1 MSEQTSQEL
10 KQSSSAAAQG
20 AKIAAKG
27 AKRIKA
33 AAKGAKRVK
42 AASKGGSLFKL
53 ILSTPVG
60 RAGLIILLLLL
71 FVSAVLTGGVPA
83 TSFNSFTHVNE
94 NQDAVDTVA
103 TQNSDMDNLNSATMA
118 EAEGINILGEVL
130 SQEKAKALEEVK
142 KACNDLSVNIKNP
155 TKTISTEATLQM
167 LDANFV
173 TLGSDTYAAHA
184 EGTYSEEE
192 YDAGI
197 LLSAYSVSVDNLW
210 GESEDT
216 NMGDGVQGAIDWAVM
231 IASDDSFMYGKSPA
245 ANHYGC
251 YFCGNQQTKQ
261 KHAKR
266 LGITRSY
273 EKTYCCNTFITA
285 AYVHG
290 ANDPYLSC
298 RGGKGINN
306 GANLKK
312 VCGTKQYK
320 NFEYLGH
327 IAESSLRPGDVLVSE
342 KHVKMYIG
350 GGKQVE
356 STGGHSKHPWS
367 ANTIRVCKFSY
378 GKNYE
383 VIRYIGGGA
392 GAASG
397 TGITGA
403 LKWAKTTADDN
414 SYYYSSGYGKCHTCS
429 GGKKAYVCTT
439 FVKAA
444 FAHGAGDAEML
455 KWCKN
460 GSYGLVRD
468 LHTAMK
474 RSRNWK
480 SLGVIPQ
487 KNMQPGDVLVYGN
500 RHVEIYYGGGK
511 QVGAHNSGLSKAD
524 QISVRNNYTSGLTD
538 VMRYTG
544 SGGTAGFTNEYDKRH
559 VSGSIKKSDCKVVA
573 RIKGE
578 GQVSCP
584 QSFAYLGDNEYV
596 VAYSNTVQG
605 DTRQYL
611 KKFRGSTCIKKKAV
625 SLGHANGLTY
635 NEKTGKLYSV
645 RGYGSRLCKTFK
657 AKDLSSAGTVK
668 LPYGT
673 SGIAY
678 DAQTGKYYLSSGA
691 NLRVVN
697 SNFKSEQ
704 TFKKKGAWRYAQD
717 IGGGNGVIYSCVCTS
732 KSGKNKICLYDA
744 KSNGYCGEFKVN
756 WPGCEIEGCAIDET
770 GHLLILMNHRH
781 SNTDFIYKT
790 KEVMAQAAG
799 STYGGN
805 NESYADEK
813 KVDGEGI
820 AKSKANSSSTGKHN
834 ENASR
839 LGAVKME
846 ENWRID
852 IREKLTEH
860 LQGNDY
866 YKIRIDTDEDGN
878 EIVYDGVIDTNENAE
893 GAVDEYQDNI
903 HEDLIDVPD
912 TDSGIKLPSDMA
924 EDAAGSYEEFKNS
937 NAASEIAGKTEEKKK
952 SETPNLK
959 RVSYLKIRLE
969 KADIYNFAKSA
980 FNVKKKDITEHYGK
994 DATEIEALDGMTRS
1008 SLALLHGIDDFDAD
1022 KFKEGVS
1029 AKYKISD
1036 ETIGTYKITAYCN
1049 CKQEEKCKKNRR
1061 KLFGKT
1067 SLSTSLKRAP
1077 YATAAAS
1084 KDIPIGSILYIKK
1097 LDKIVVVEEHLSGS
1111 NENTIAIFTGKNHE
1125 NYTAQVKAMNSA
1137 LKNGK
1142 SKVFLVTGI
1151 TQGEAKNLAGGGIAT
1166 GSWIWPVKSH
1176 NITSKYGYRIC
1187 PYHGS
1192 EFHAAYDIAAAS
1204 GTPVHAA
1211 DGGTVTKA
1219 GYNGGFGYS
1228 VTISHSNGL
1237 TSMYNHM
1244 LAGSL
1249 KVSPGD
1255 AVSKG
1260 DVIGSVGSTG
1270 SSTGPHL
1277 DFRVTVNGKNVD
1289 PLTRYPGANA
1299 SNPSSIDRYYPA
1311 N

>member
-1 MSEQTSQEL
+1 MSEKTSGEL
-10 KQSSSAAAQG
+10 RQSTSAVVRGSKVAV
-20 AKIAAKG
+20 KG
-27 AKRIKA
+27 
-33 AAKGAKRVK
+33 VK
-42 AASKGGSLFKL
+42 KVNAASKGSSIIKI
-53 ILSTPVG
+53 ILSTP
-60 RAGLIILLLLL
+60 AGKAGFIAVILL
-71 FVSAVLTGGVPA
+71 FICAAIMTGGVPA

-130 SQEKAKALEEVK
+130 SQEKAKVMEEVQ
-142 KACNDLSVNIKNP
+142 KACDDLKVNIKNP
-155 TKTISTEATLQM
+155 TKTISAEATLQM

-173 TLGSDTYAAHA
+173 ALGSDTYAAHA

-216 NMGDGVQGAIDWAVM
+216 NMGDGVQGAIDWAIM
-231 IASDDSFMYGKSPA
+231 IANDDSFMYGKSPA

-290 ANDPYLSC
+290 AGDPYLSC

-306 GANLKK
+306 GADLKK

-327 IAESSLRPGDVLVSE
+327 ISESSLRPGDVLVSE

-356 STGGHSKHPWS
+356 STGGQSKHPWS
-367 ANTIRVCKFSY
+367 ANNIRVCKFTY
-378 GKNYE
+378 GKNYK

-392 GAASG
+392 GYASG
-397 TGITGA
+397 SGITGA
-403 LKWAKTTADDN
+403 LKWAKTIADDN

-429 GGKKAYVCTT
+429 GGRKAYVCTT

-444 FAHGAGDAEML
+444 YAHGAGDAEML

-460 GSYGLVRD
+460 GSYGYVRD

-474 RSRNWK
+474 RSKNWK
-480 SLGVIPQ
+480 SLGVISQ

-500 RHVEIYYGGGK
+500 KHVEIYYGGGK
-511 QVGAHNSGLSKAD
+511 QIGAHNSGLSKAN

-544 SGGTAGFTNEYDKRH
+544 SGGTAGFTNEYSTKH
-559 VSGSIKKSDCKVVA
+559 VNGKIEKSDCKVVA
-573 RIKGE
+573 KIKGE
-578 GQVSCP
+578 GQISCP
-584 QSFAYLGDNEYV
+584 QSFAYLGDNKYV

-611 KKFRGSTCIKKKAV
+611 KKFRGSTCIAKKAV

-635 NEKTGKLYSV
+635 NERTGKLYSV
-645 RGYGSRLCKTFK
+645 RGGGSRLCKTFK
-657 AKDLSSAGTVK
+657 AENLKSTGSVN

-691 NLRVVN
+691 NLRVTN
-697 SNFKSEQ
+697 SNFRPEQ
-704 TFKKKGAWRYAQD
+704 NFKKKGAWRYAQD
-717 IGGGNGVIYSCVCTS
+717 IGGGNGVIYSCVCTN

-744 KSNGYCGEFKVN
+744 KSNGYCGEFKLN

-770 GHLLILMNHRH
+770 GHLLILMNNRH
-781 SNTDFIYKT
+781 SKVDYIYKT
-790 KEVMAQAAG
+790 KEVIAQAAG
-799 STYGGN
+799 SSYAGN

-820 AKSKANSSSTGKHN
+820 AKNKANSSSTFKHN
-834 ENASR
+834 ENATR
-839 LGAVKME
+839 LGAVKMT

-852 IREKLTEH
+852 IREKFTKYLE
-860 LQGNDY
+860 GNDY
-866 YKIRIDTDEDGN
+866 YKLRIDTDEDGN
-878 EIVYDGVIDTNENAE
+878 EIVYDGVIDTNENNQE
-893 GAVDEYQDNI
+893 IVDEYKDHVHDEI
-903 HEDLIDVPD
+903 IDVPD
-912 TDSGIKLPSDMA
+912 DSNTPGGIKLPDEA
-924 EDAAGSYEEFKNS
+924 KENAKDQYDEFTSS
-937 NAASEIAGKTEEKKK
+937 NAAGEIDGKKAEKKK
-952 SETPNLK
+952 TETPNLK

-994 DATEIEALDGMTRS
+994 GATEIEALDGMTRS
-1008 SLALLHGIDDFDAD
+1008 SLALLHGIDDFEAD
-1022 KFKEGVS
+1022 KYTENLD
-1029 AKYKISD
+1029 AQYKISD
-1036 ETIGTYKITAYCN
+1036 QALGTYTITAYCN
-1049 CKQEEKCKKNRR
+1049 CKKEDSCKKNRR
-1061 KLFGKT
+1061 KLFGKAN
-1067 SLSTSLKRAP
+1067 LPTSLKRAP

-1084 KDIPIGSILYIKK
+1084 KDIPLGSILYIKK
-1097 LDKIVVVEEHLSGS
+1097 LDKIVVVEEHLKGDI
-1111 NENTIAIFTGKNHE
+1111 ENTVAIFTGKNHE
-1125 NYTAQVKAMNSA
+1125 NFVTQTKAMKSA

-1142 SKVFLVTGI
+1142 SKVHLVTGL
-1151 TQGEAKNLAGGGIAT
+1151 TQGEAKNLASGGIAT
-1166 GSWIWPVKSH
+1166 GSWIWPVRCHIIS
-1176 NITSKYGYRIC
+1176 SKYGHRTC
-1187 PYHGS
+1187 PFHGS

-1204 GTPVHAA
+1204 GTPVHAV

-1219 GYNGGFGYS
+1219 GSNGGFGYS
-1228 VTISHSNGL
+1228 VTISHSKGL

-1249 KVSPGD
+1249 KVKPGD
-1255 AVSKG
+1255 TVSKG
-1260 DVIGSVGSTG
+1260 DVIGQVGSTG

-1289 PLTRYPGANA
+1289 PLTRYPGANV
-1299 SNPSSIDRYYPA
+1299 SNPSSIDKYYPR